1 MKKLLYKIC
10 KPHHKYKI
18 NLVDV
23 LLLIEPVVMN
33 TSYFMVG
40 RIFLLIALVLNY
52 LARYLCHDDY
62 SEFERRVLVSTMII
76 IAILLIYLIITGKKK
91 IHFGVDFLF
100 IYKTQ

>member
-52 LARYLCHDDY
+52 LAHYDDY
-62 SEFERRVLVSTMII
+62 SEFERRVLISTMII
-76 IAILLIYLIITGKKK
+76 IALLLIYLIITGK
-91 IHFGVDFLF
+91 
-100 IYKTQ
+100 

>member
-52 LARYLCHDDY
+52 LAHYLCHDDY

-76 IAILLIYLIITGKKK
+76 FALLLIYLIITGK
-91 IHFGVDFLF
+91 
-100 IYKTQ
+100 

>member
-33 TSYFMVG
+33 TSYFMV
-40 RIFLLIALVLNY
+40 LVLNY
-52 LARYLCHDDY
+52 LAHYLCHDDY

-76 IAILLIYLIITGKKK
+76 IALLLIYLIITGK
-91 IHFGVDFLF
+91 
-100 IYKTQ
+100 

>member
-40 RIFLLIALVLNY
+40 RIF
-52 LARYLCHDDY
+52 
-62 SEFERRVLVSTMII
+62 ERRVLISTMII
-76 IAILLIYLIITGKKK
+76 IALLLIYLIITGK
-91 IHFGVDFLF
+91 
-100 IYKTQ
+100 

>member
-23 LLLIEPVVMN
+23 LLLIEPVVM
-33 TSYFMVG
+33 VG

-52 LARYLCHDDY
+52 LAHYLCHDDY
-62 SEFERRVLVSTMII
+62 SEFERRVLISTMII
-76 IAILLIYLIITGKKK
+76 IALLLIYLIITGK
-91 IHFGVDFLF
+91 
-100 IYKTQ
+100 

>member
-40 RIFLLIALVLNY
+40 RIFLLIALVLNAHY
-52 LARYLCHDDY
+52 LYHDDY
-62 SEFERRVLVSTMII
+62 SEFERRVLISTMII
-76 IAILLIYLIITGKKK
+76 IALLLIYLIITGK
-91 IHFGVDFLF
+91 
-100 IYKTQ
+100 

>member
-23 LLLIEPVVMN
+23 LLLIE
-33 TSYFMVG
+33 
-40 RIFLLIALVLNY
+40 
-52 LARYLCHDDY
+52 HDDY

-76 IAILLIYLIITGKKK
+76 IALLLIYLIITGK
-91 IHFGVDFLF
+91 
-100 IYKTQ
+100 

>member
-52 LARYLCHDDY
+52 LAHYLYHDDY
-62 SEFERRVLVSTMII
+62 SEFERRVLISTMII
-76 IAILLIYLIITGKKK
+76 IAFNFLSILLLQVNKST
-91 IHFGVDFLF
+91 LE
-100 IYKTQ
+100 

>member
-40 RIFLLIALVLNY
+40 RIFLLAH
-52 LARYLCHDDY
+52 YLCHDDY
-62 SEFERRVLVSTMII
+62 SEFERRVLVATMII
-76 IAILLIYLIITGKKK
+76 IALLLIYLIITGK
-91 IHFGVDFLF
+91 
-100 IYKTQ
+100 